1 MLDAAAGQNA
11 PAERHKTEQLMTST
25 GMTAQSTNATTGHYR
40 RGIVVWASVIAGLG
54 GFLFG
59 YDTGIVSAALLY
71 VGPEYHLGQFGQ
83 QFFVAILLAGA
94 VIGVMAG
101 GPVVDRLGRRK
112 TLILLAAIYIV
123 GALGSSLI
131 GWLPLIYASRFLLG
145 LSVGSSSL
153 VVPMYIAEIAPAR
166 IRGRLVSFNQLFVA
180 LGIFVSYLV
189 GYAFAPIEGWRWMIG
204 LAAVPAV
211 VMLVGLLPLPES
223 PRWLAAKGR
232 VDDARAILVRI
243 RSTVAEATAELGEIT
258 GAIQSERAVS
268 YRSLFRTRGVR
279 RGIVIGVVVAA
290 TNQLSGVNA
299 ILYYAPTM
307 LKQAGF
313 GDSSAIL
320 SSVGIGGAFLLFTL
334 LGLLLVDFLGRRWLL
349 IGGTIIVAIALAAI
363 GALYLFPQ
371 SSTVGVLLVI
381 GLMVYEGVFAASLG
395 IAIWLVNSEVLPNR
409 VRGKAQSFGTVTHW
423 GLDLIIS
430 LVVLTVISSLSTTTL
445 FWAFAVFAIAGTIVM
460 AKILPETKGRT
471 LEDIERTLE
480 EA

>member
-1 MLDAAAGQNA
+1 
-11 PAERHKTEQLMTST
+11 MTST
-25 GMTAQSTNATTGHYR
+25 EMTARDARRTTGHHR

-71 VGPEYHLGQFGQ
+71 VAPEYHLGEFGQ

-94 VIGVMAG
+94 VIGVMGG
-101 GPVVDRLGRRK
+101 GPVVDRLGRRR

-131 GWLPLIYASRFLLG
+131 GWLPLIYVSRFLLG

-232 VDDARAILVRI
+232 VDDARAVLERI
-243 RSTVAEATAELGEIT
+243 RSTVAEAAAELGDIT
-258 GAIQSERAVS
+258 SAIKSEHAVS

-307 LKQAGF
+307 LKSAGF

-334 LGLLLVDFLGRRWLL
+334 IGLLLVDFLGRRWLL
-349 IGGTIIVAIALAAI
+349 IGGTLIVAIALAAI

-381 GLMVYEGVFAASLG
+381 GLMIYEGVFAASLG

-430 LVVLTVISSLSTTTL
+430 LVVLSVISGLSATTL
-445 FWAFAVFAIAGTIVM
+445 FWAFAVFAIAGTITM
-460 AKILPETKGRT
+460 WKILPETKGRS
-471 LEDIERTLE
+471 LEDIERQLE

>member
-1 MLDAAAGQNA
+1 MAGQGRSN
-11 PAERHKTEQLMTST
+11 
-25 GMTAQSTNATTGHYR
+25 TNR
-40 RGIVVWASVIAGLG
+40 SRNRGIVVWASLIAGLG

-71 VGPEYHLGQFGQ
+71 VAPEYHLGEFGQ

-94 VIGVMAG
+94 VVGVVCG
-101 GPVVDRLGRRK
+101 GTVVDRLGRHR
-112 TLILLAAIYIV
+112 TLILVGAIYVV

-131 GWLPLIYASRFLLG
+131 TYLPLIYTSRFLLG

-189 GYAFAPIEGWRWMIG
+189 GYAFAPIQGWRWMIG
-204 LAAVPAV
+204 LAAVPAII
-211 VMLVGLLPLPES
+211 MIIGLLPLPES
-223 PRWLAAKGR
+223 PRWLASKGR
-232 VDDARAILVRI
+232 NEEALAVLGRTRATRE
-243 RSTVAEATAELGEIT
+243 EADAELEDIT
-258 GAIQSERAVS
+258 GAIRSEHAVS

-279 RGIVIGVVVAA
+279 RGILIGVVVAA

-334 LGLLLVDFLGRRWLL
+334 IGLLLVDFLGRRWLL
-349 IGGTIIVAIALAAI
+349 IGGTLIVAIALAAI
-363 GALYLFPQ
+363 GALYLVPQ

-395 IAIWLVNSEVLPNR
+395 IGIWLVNSEVLPNR

-430 LVVLTVISSLSTTTL
+430 LVVLTVISSLSTTGL
-445 FWAFAVFAIAGTIVM
+445 FWGFAVFAILGLIVM
-460 AKILPETKGRT
+460 SRILPETKGRS
-471 LEDIERTLE
+471 LEEIERQLE
-480 EA
+480 NA